1 MFILIRSRPRKQNRF
16 SSKYSVQNNT
26 SKPVLKVQFVEEF
39 SMFVAQMTFDL
50 FNLRASAAGM
60 TTAAAAGY
68 SQEMSCRAFAVDAV
82 EGR

>member
-1 MFILIRSRPRKQNRF
+1 
-16 SSKYSVQNNT
+16 
-26 SKPVLKVQFVEEF
+26 
-39 SMFVAQMTFDL
+39 MTFDL